1 METKTVKIASLLAD
15 PANARKHDTKNID
28 AIKASLKQF
37 GQRKNIVVRDG
48 IIIAGNGTVEAAK
61 QLGWDDITIAVADDM
76 SATEAKAF
84 ALADNRTAELAVW
97 DDDVLGEQL
106 QALYEDGYAIAD
118 IGFDWEDNNKAGGG
132 GGLTDDDEVPEVEE
146 NVFGVK
152 RGDIW
157 QLGEHRLMCGDS
169 TSKDDVD
176 RLMAGEKADMVF
188 TDPPYGMNLNT
199 DFSKIKGT
207 QNKGGGKN
215 KYKPIEGDLNYFDLP
230 SFIVDLA
237 SDVFLWG
244 AEYYKN
250 SIPLGG
256 SWVVWDKVITES
268 LGKSIGSNFELCW
281 SKLKHKRDIARIKWS
296 GFYGFENED
305 TPKKIHPTQK
315 PVALAEWFFDRWG
328 KDKNLVVDLFLGSGS
343 TLIACEKTNRKCY
356 GSEIDAH
363 YCSVIIKRWQDFTG
377 KEACKTSG

>member
-132 GGLTDDDEVPEVEE
+132 GNTDEDEIPEVEE
-146 NVFGVK
+146 NFFGVK

-157 QLGEHRLMCGDS
+157 QLGDHRLMCGDS

-176 RLMAGEKADMVF
+176 RLMNGEKADMVF
-188 TDPPYGMNLNT
+188 TDPPYGIDLDT
-199 DFSKIKGT
+199 DYTKMGDKAL
-207 QNKGGGKN
+207 KHRKV
-215 KYKPIEGDLNYFDLP
+215 EGDLEYFEPKFIFDL
-230 SFIVDLA
+230 FGYCKEI
-237 SDVFLWG
+237 FLFG
-244 AEYYKN
+244 ANYYCWSLPRN
-250 SIPLGG
+250 G
-256 SWVVWDKVITES
+256 SWVCWDKRSQGEDR
-268 LGKSIGSNFELCW
+268 IGMMDNSFGSDIELCW
-281 SKLKHKRDIARIKWS
+281 SKKKHKMTIARVLRPTGYFVAKTDER
-296 GFYGFENED
+296 YV
-305 TPKKIHPTQK
+305 HPTQK

-363 YCSVIIKRWQDFTG
+363 YCSVIIKRWQDYTG